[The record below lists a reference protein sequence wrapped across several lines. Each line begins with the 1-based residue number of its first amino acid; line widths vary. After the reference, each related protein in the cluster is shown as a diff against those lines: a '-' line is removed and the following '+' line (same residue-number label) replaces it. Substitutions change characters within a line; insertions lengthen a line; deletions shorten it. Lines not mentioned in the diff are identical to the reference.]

1 MKNGHIFLIGFMG
14 AGKSTISN
22 CLHRVYGLE
31 QMEMDEE
38 IERRQGRSIS
48 RIFAEDGEAY
58 FRDLETE
65 LLMSLKEK
73 ENLVVSCGGGTAM
86 RECNVQEMKAQGRI
100 VWLCVKPE
108 TVYRRVKDS
117 HKRPLLEGNMNT
129 EYIEKLM
136 NARIPKYRE
145 AADIVVETDGRMA
158 EDICREIMKKAGKQS
173 EPI

>member
-100 VWLCVKPE
+100 VWLCVKP
-108 TVYRRVKDS
+108 
-117 HKRPLLEGNMNT
+117 
-129 EYIEKLM
+129 
-136 NARIPKYRE
+136 
-145 AADIVVETDGRMA
+145 
-158 EDICREIMKKAGKQS
+158 
-173 EPI
+173 